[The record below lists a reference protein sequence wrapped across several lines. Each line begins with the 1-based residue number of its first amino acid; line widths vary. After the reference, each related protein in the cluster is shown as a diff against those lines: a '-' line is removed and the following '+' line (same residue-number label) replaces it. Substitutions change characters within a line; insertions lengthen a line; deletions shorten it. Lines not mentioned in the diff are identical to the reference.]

1 MTALSLRSMYD
12 AIERQVSPRVEA
24 TVHSPEYAAVT
35 TAVKRL
41 RGAVGSRIEGLNAG
55 LLHLVNL
62 PAGSDIRNLRR
73 QIGELDYEVR
83 TLRMTLLARLSERE
97 HTDGADS

>member
-24 TVHSPEYAAVT
+24 TVHSDEYAAVT

-41 RGAVGSRIEGLNAG
+41 RSAVGSRIEGLSAG

-62 PAGSDIRNLRR
+62 PAGSDIRKIRR

-97 HTDGADS
+97 TSDGADS

>member
-1 MTALSLRSMYD
+1 MSALSFRGVYD

-24 TVHSPEYAAVT
+24 TVNSREYTAVT
-35 TAVKRL
+35 TGVKRL
-41 RGAVGSRIEGLNAG
+41 RSVVAIRVECLNAR

-62 PAGSDIRNLRR
+62 PAGSDIRKLRR

-83 TLRMTLLARLSERE
+83 TLRMTLEARLAERKD
-97 HTDGADS
+97 TNGADS